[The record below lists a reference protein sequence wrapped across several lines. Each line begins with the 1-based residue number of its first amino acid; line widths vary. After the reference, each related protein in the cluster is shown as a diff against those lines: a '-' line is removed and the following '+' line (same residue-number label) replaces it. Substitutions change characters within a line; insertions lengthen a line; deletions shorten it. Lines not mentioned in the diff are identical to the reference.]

1 MIDIHRIDPSAQMG
15 SPTFKA
21 QSQLIHFSTMTMED
35 YGLARLSDLTEQQ
48 GSSEGTERKTGIEK
62 IIQILSD
69 LAASLRDGGFRSKLE
84 LTFRIRTRAA
94 TRVYIT
100 DYAG

>member
-1 MIDIHRIDPSAQMG
+1 MIDIHREDPSTQMG

-35 YGLARLSDLTEQQ
+35 YGLTRLSDLREQLS
-48 GSSEGTERKTGIEK
+48 SSEDTDRKTRIEE
-62 IIQILSD
+62 IIKVLSD

-94 TRVYIT
+94 ARVCIT

>member
-1 MIDIHRIDPSAQMG
+1 MINTHRKDPSAQMG
-15 SPTFKA
+15 SPSFKA
-21 QSQLIHFSTMTMED
+21 QSQLIHFSTMTVED
-35 YGLARLSDLTEQQ
+35 YGLTRLSDLREQLS
-48 GSSEGTERKTGIEK
+48 SSEDTDRKTRIEE
-62 IIQILSD
+62 IIKILSD

-84 LTFRIRTRAA
+84 LTFRIRTRAT